1 MERAAAAKV
10 SPHLLTTLHS
20 SPWSWWGLEMA
31 DSLGKSE
38 LVCGLYSWGQPR
50 PHAARHVTCSS
61 PPYSSILLSCTP
73 AEVKEKDILNFF

>member
-10 SPHLLTTLHS
+10 SPHLLTPLHS

-38 LVCGLYSWGQPR
+38 LSAACIPGPAAAPR
-50 PHAARHVTCSS
+50 RPSRDLFLPPLFLNPAQLHTCRSKRKR
-61 PPYSSILLSCTP
+61 YNKFL
-73 AEVKEKDILNFF
+73 F